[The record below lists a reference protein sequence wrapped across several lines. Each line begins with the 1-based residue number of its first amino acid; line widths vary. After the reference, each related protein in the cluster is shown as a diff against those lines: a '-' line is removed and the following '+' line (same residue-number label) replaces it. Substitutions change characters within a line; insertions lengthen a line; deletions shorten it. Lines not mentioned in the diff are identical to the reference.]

1 MEYKRIFS
9 SQGDTNT
16 ALSVCFSR
24 PELLSMGVQECA
36 DELDPEYIG
45 KTELSKLVSLWKD
58 PLYLAQFFETNSSYF
73 SDPFWKGV
81 TEEIF
86 VGDVVQNSRVVFKEL
101 LRLLESGQ
109 LVSVFEPLDKEED
122 SKRRRDKVFKV
133 KAKYG
138 HIAKRVAFR
147 IYGIM
152 VDENTVCITGGAIK
166 IVKEMSDAPNTEIE
180 LKKMER
186 VASNIFDNGIFDK
199 DSFIDFIAD

>member
-73 SDPFWKGV
+73 NFNKSNV
-81 TEEIF
+81 IE
-86 VGDVVQNSRVVFKEL
+86 QNNKIIHNTFMFINPNK
-101 LRLLESGQ
+101 
-109 LVSVFEPLDKEED
+109 KD
-122 SKRRRDKVFKV
+122 SFLASINAKNKSFKV

-186 VASNIFDNGIFDK
+186 VARNIFDNGIIDK
-199 DSFIDFIAD
+199 DSFIDFIAE